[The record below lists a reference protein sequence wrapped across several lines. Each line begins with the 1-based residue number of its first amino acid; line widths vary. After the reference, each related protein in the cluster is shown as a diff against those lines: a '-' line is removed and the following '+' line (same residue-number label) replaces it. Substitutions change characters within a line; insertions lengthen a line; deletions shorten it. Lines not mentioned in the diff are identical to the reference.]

1 MLTTNLWIAI
11 AALLTIALVVLWW
24 PYFRNSKIKANEINS
39 RSNAN
44 TQSYQHSLLK
54 LEQQLNDNRIN
65 AAEFE
70 TLKTEL
76 SRKLIQDEAHQEQQL
91 VVGKRT
97 IVWPI
102 IASVF
107 TITLSI
113 SLYLK
118 LGAVDQ
124 LDTPAQ
130 VSADNPHSGL
140 SREQQ
145 LALALQEMELQV
157 SQNPKNSQ

>member
-76 SRKLIQDEAHQEQQL
+76 SRKLIQVL
-91 VVGKRT
+91 
-97 IVWPI
+97 
-102 IASVF
+102 
-107 TITLSI
+107 
-113 SLYLK
+113 
-118 LGAVDQ
+118 
-124 LDTPAQ
+124 
-130 VSADNPHSGL
+130 
-140 SREQQ
+140 
-145 LALALQEMELQV
+145 
-157 SQNPKNSQ
+157 